1 MEEKVEM
8 EVEQTEKTVAP
19 ESGKQAH
26 GKLPAIVVVAEDLT
40 LCGWHGQW
48 DHAIWGTL
56 VGQLASRWISSV
68 W

>member
-40 LCGWHGQW
+40 LCGWHGPW
-48 DHAIWGTL
+48 GHAI
-56 VGQLASRWISSV
+56 
-68 W
+68 